1 LTGKSLVCAFI
12 LLLFCGCQKEQQL
25 PIFEDQLKQDLQAID
40 EYLSSNSIAAEI
52 DSTGNLR
59 YSISRSGTGRKPVL
73 VDSIRVTY
81 TTSLLDR
88 NRLVKIDSVVEKP
101 IAFLL
106 NSLIIAWR
114 KIVPLMGEGS
124 KFTIYVPSGLA
135 YGSYQ
140 QGKVPPN
147 ANLVFEVEL
156 VKVIPEF
163 TRQLAKDVKAIDQ
176 YLTANN
182 ITARVDASGLR
193 YQILNAGSGPVVSS
207 TDSVSLTYVGKFFDQ
222 TVFDRQSTT
231 QKYRLSRTLRAW
243 QTGLLQLQKGGVIR
257 LYTPSGLAFGA
268 YGSSGTPTQIQVPPA
283 TNVIYELTLVDI
295 KKN

>member
-1 LTGKSLVCAFI
+1 MRKSLVLPFFLAMI
-12 LLLFCGCQKEQQL
+12 IGCK
-25 PIFEDQLKQDLQAID
+25 EDQALIPFDDQLANDLLAI
-40 EYLSSNSIAAEI
+40 ENFLSANGIAAEL
-52 DSTGNLR
+52 DSSRTLR
-59 YSISRSGTGRKPVL
+59 YIISQSNPGRKPVL
-73 VDSIRVTY
+73 VDSVRVKYRTY
-81 TTSLLDR
+81 QLKSNKLL
-88 NRLVKIDSVVEKP
+88 LLDSVVTKP
-101 IAFLL
+101 LPFLV
-106 NSLIIAWR
+106 NSFIIGWK

-135 YGSYQ
+135 YGRYQ

-156 VKVIPEF
+156 VRVIPEF

>member
-1 LTGKSLVCAFI
+1 MRKSLVLPFFLAMI
-12 LLLFCGCQKEQQL
+12 IGCK
-25 PIFEDQLKQDLQAID
+25 EDQVFIPFDDQLANDLLAI
-40 EYLSSNSIAAEI
+40 ENFLSANGIDAEL
-52 DSTGNLR
+52 DSSRTLR
-59 YSISRSGTGRKPVL
+59 YIISQSNPGRKPVL
-73 VDSIRVTY
+73 VDSVRVKYRTY
-81 TTSLLDR
+81 QLKSNKLL
-88 NRLVKIDSVVEKP
+88 LLDSVVTKP
-101 IAFLL
+101 LPFLV
-106 NSLIIAWR
+106 NSFIIGWK

-124 KFTIYVPSGLA
+124 KFTIYIPSGLA

-182 ITARVDASGLR
+182 ITSRVDASGLR

-222 TVFDRQSTT
+222 TVFDRQSTP